1 MVTKAYLEKLRNDSK
16 KLRRLEKSAF
26 GGKQYNGTDLGK
38 SFLCAT
44 MVQNPSLSFYSF
56 EQIIPLVICSVFADA
71 SIEIDDE
78 GVGKSW
84 PSANSL
90 KSILCDGVVD
100 VIIRI
105 GELIKKNDTP
115 VFIQCNKGNR
125 KGVDHF
131 VN

>member
-38 SFLCAT
+38 IFLCAA
-44 MVQNPSLSFYSF
+44 MVQNPSLSYYSF
-56 EQIIPLVICSVFADA
+56 EQIIPFVISSVFADA

-78 GVGKSW
+78 GVGMSW

-90 KSILCDGVVD
+90 
-100 VIIRI
+100 
-105 GELIKKNDTP
+105 
-115 VFIQCNKGNR
+115 
-125 KGVDHF
+125 
-131 VN
+131 